1 MQGVADGRLTVGDVV
16 LFISLI
22 GTLMGP
28 LYSFDSVY
36 EGLSRNFVDM
46 EAMFALL
53 DKDPAVKV
61 RPPFSLKSASS
72 LT

>member
-1 MQGVADGRLTVGDVV
+1 MGDVV
-16 LFISLI
+16 LFVSLV

-36 EGLSRNFVDM
+36 ESLSRNFVDM
-46 EAMFALL
+46 EAMFGLM

-61 RPPFSLKSASS
+61 
-72 LT
+72 